1 MLNSD
6 QLTLETNAQTLV
18 VGLGNPILGDDGV
31 GWRIAESVLDQ
42 LSDGTIDSKKIDVEC
57 LAVGGLSL
65 MENLIGY
72 ERVILVD
79 ALTTGQ
85 APEGSVF
92 TFPLDDLPNRAIGHL
107 SSAHDT
113 TIQNALQV
121 GRSMGAVLPREI
133 TVVAVEAVNIYEF
146 SEELTPPVAAAVDL
160 AVKKVLELLQDYG
173 E

>member
-1 MLNSD
+1 MLKSEFPIQD
-6 QLTLETNAQTLV
+6 STAHTLV

-31 GWRIAESVLDQ
+31 GWRIAEQVSAR
-42 LSDGTIDSKKIDVEC
+42 LSDPAIKSPGVDVEC

-65 MENLIGY
+65 MEHLIDY
-72 ERVILVD
+72 DRVILID

-85 APEGSVF
+85 NPQGSVF

-121 GRSMGAVLPREI
+121 GRSMGAYLPQEI
-133 TVVAVEAVNIYEF
+133 TIVAIEAVNVYEF
-146 SEELTPPVAAAVDL
+146 SEELSPPVAAAVDI
-160 AVKKVLELLQDYG
+160 AVQKVLELLQV
-173 E
+173 

>member
-1 MLNSD
+1 MLKTEPPIHD
-6 QLTLETNAQTLV
+6 APARMLV

-31 GWRIAESVLDQ
+31 GWCIAERVSAQ
-42 LSDGTIDSKKIDVEC
+42 LSDPALKSPGVDVEC

-65 MENLIGY
+65 MEHLIGY
-72 ERVILVD
+72 DRVILVD

-85 APEGSVF
+85 NPQGSVF

-121 GRSMGAVLPREI
+121 GRSMGAHLPQKI
-133 TVVAVEAVNIYEF
+133 TIVAVEAVNVYEF
-146 SEELTPPVAAAVDL
+146 SEELTPPVAAAVSV
-160 AVKKVLELLQDYG
+160 AVQKVLELLQD
-173 E
+173 